1 MDYVTLSN
9 LVRAR
14 ASVFGGKTAMKRWTK
29 DKTSWIPISWNEFA
43 DDVDTCSS
51 ALASLGVAEGERVGV
66 FSQNMPEVLTVN
78 FAVYSNRAVAVPL
91 YATSSAAQVAYIVN
105 DAAIR
110 ILFVGEDYQL
120 ETALQVLDSCPTL
133 ETVIVF
139 DPDAKA
145 EGRGVM
151 TMASFMATGKGL
163 PCASLVAER
172 RARSAETDLVDI
184 LYTSGTTGE
193 PKGVMLH
200 QSNYTQA
207 FVNHDQRLTPLTAD
221 DVAMDFL
228 PLTHIF
234 ERAWTYFCFHKGVM
248 VCVNTHPTDIQEAIA
263 QVRPTVM
270 CSVPRFWEKVY
281 TAVRSKMSA
290 SQGIVRLMMFDAL
303 HVGKRCNI
311 DYLSKGKR
319 PPLLLA
325 LKYRFYERTIYSRL
339 RRIIGIERGNFF
351 PTAGAAV
358 PDKVFEFCRAVGI
371 RLIVGYG
378 LTESTATV
386 SFTDFDHYVIGS
398 VGEVMPN
405 VSVRIAEDG
414 EIQLKGATVTAGYYN
429 KPEANRQAF
438 TDDGWFRTGDAG
450 RLEGGILYLTDRI
463 KDLYKTSN
471 GKYIAPQSIES
482 ALVVDRFIDQICVI
496 ADRRKYVS
504 ALIVPDFPNLEAY
517 ARDHDIA
524 FADRQALLSDQRI
537 MDMMA
542 RRIDRLQRKF
552 AHYEQV
558 KRFTL
563 LPSPF
568 TMAKDELTNTLK
580 VRRQVVAEHYADVI
594 DSMYDD

>member
-1 MDYVTLSN
+1 MGYVTLSN
-9 LVRAR
+9 LILAR
-14 ASVFGGKTAMKRWTK
+14 ASEFGGKTAMQRWTK
-29 DKTSWIPISWNEFA
+29 DKTSWIPITWAEFA
-43 DDVDTCSS
+43 SDVEACSN
-51 ALASLGVAEGERVGV
+51 ALASLGVAEGERIGV

-91 YATSSAAQVAYIVN
+91 YATSSASQVEYIVN

-120 ETALQVLDSCPTL
+120 ATALQVLDSCPTL
-133 ETVIVF
+133 ETIVVF

-151 TMASFMATGKGL
+151 SMASLMAKGEGL
-163 PCASLVAER
+163 PFASLIAER

-207 FVNHDQRLTPLTAD
+207 FINHDLRLTPLTTD

-234 ERAWTYFCFHKGVM
+234 ERAWTYFCLHKGVT
-248 VCVNTHPTDIQEAIA
+248 VCINTHPTDIQEAIL

-290 SQGIVRLMMFDAL
+290 SRGLVRLMMYDAL
-303 HVGKRCNI
+303 RVGKRCNV
-311 DYLSKGKR
+311 DCRSKGKR
-319 PPLLLA
+319 PPLWLA

-386 SFTDFDHYVIGS
+386 SFTDFEHYVIGS
-398 VGEVMPN
+398 VGKVMPN

-414 EIQLKGATVTAGYYN
+414 EIQLRGATITSGYYN
-429 KPEANRQAF
+429 KPEANKQAF
-438 TDDGWFRTGDAG
+438 TADGWFRTGDAG
-450 RLEGGILYLTDRI
+450 RLEGDLLFLTDRI
-463 KDLYKTSN
+463 KDLFKTSN

-482 ALVVDRFIDQICVI
+482 ALVIDRFIDQICVI

-504 ALIVPDFPNLEAY
+504 ALIVPDLPNLEAY
-517 ARDHDIA
+517 ARDHGIGYS
-524 FADRQALLSDQRI
+524 DRQALLSDPRI
-537 MDMMA
+537 TEMMA

-568 TMAKDELTNTLK
+568 TMASGELTNTLK

-594 DSMYDD
+594 DRMYED